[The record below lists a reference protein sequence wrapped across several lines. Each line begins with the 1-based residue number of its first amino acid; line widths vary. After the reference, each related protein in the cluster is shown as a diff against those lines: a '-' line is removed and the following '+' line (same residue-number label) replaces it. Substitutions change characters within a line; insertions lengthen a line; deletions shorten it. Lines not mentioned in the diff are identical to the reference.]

1 MLEARWSD
9 ENELQNAKM
18 MNEQSAE
25 FLSEYLETPAP
36 TGLEMDAQRLWAE
49 YIRPYTDEVQCD
61 AYGSTWAVLRAARE
75 NAPTLMLDAHAD
87 EIGFSIRYIDDNGF
101 ARVERVGGS
110 DVAIARGRRIR
121 FIGTDGEV
129 IGITGNTAIHLRGG
143 AVDEKAP
150 KLHELYVDFGCDS
163 REEVESLGLRV
174 GSVGVYCDGPLMLND
189 GRRLVCRALDDR
201 LCGFILAEVART
213 LAEKGI
219 KPAWNVVFANTVQ
232 EEIGC
237 VGAGML
243 AFRLQPDAAICL
255 DVTHATDSPGLDK
268 GRYGDVRLGQGA
280 CLSFGPV
287 CHPNL
292 NARLELVSF
301 EQEIPMQRE
310 VTGRSTGTNTDQVYR
325 SRSGVPATCLSL
337 PLRYMHSPVE
347 TADMRDVQSCVDLL
361 VSFVESL
368 EIQDDF
374 RHKL

>member
-1 MLEARWSD
+1 
-9 ENELQNAKM
+9 
-18 MNEQSAE
+18 MNEKSAE

-49 YIRPYTDEVQCD
+49 YIKPYTDEVQCD
-61 AYGSTWAVLRAARE
+61 AYGSTWAVLRAVDA

-110 DVAIARGRRIR
+110 DVAIARGRRVR
-121 FIGTDGEV
+121 FLGTDGEV

-143 AVDEKAP
+143 AADEKAP
-150 KLHELYVDFGCDS
+150 KLHELYVDFGCNS
-163 REEVESLGLRV
+163 REEVEALGLRV
-174 GSVGVYCDGPLMLND
+174 GSVGVYCDGPLMLNE

-213 LAEKGI
+213 LAEKEI
-219 KPAWNVVFANTVQ
+219 KPAWNVVFANSVQ

-268 GRYGDVRLGQGA
+268 GRYGDVRLGKGG
-280 CLSFGPV
+280 CLSYGPV

-292 NARLELVSF
+292 NARMELVAF
-301 EQEIPMQRE
+301 QKEIPLQRE
-310 VTGRSTGTNTDQVYR
+310 TTGRSTGTNTDQVYR
-325 SRSGVPATCLSL
+325 SRSGVPSTCFSL

-347 TADMRDVQSCVDLL
+347 TADMNDVQSCIELL
-361 VSFVESL
+361 VAFVESL
-368 EIQDDF
+368 ASEDDF
-374 RHKL
+374 RHRL

>member
-1 MLEARWSD
+1 
-9 ENELQNAKM
+9 
-18 MNEQSAE
+18 MNEKSAE

-36 TGLEMDAQRLWAE
+36 TGLEMDAQRLWAD

-61 AYGSTWAVLRAARE
+61 AYGSTWALLRAAE
-75 NAPTLMLDAHAD
+75 AGAPTLMLDAHAD
-87 EIGFSIRYIDDNGF
+87 EIGFSIRYIDESGF

-110 DVAIARGRRIR
+110 DVSIARGRRIR
-121 FIGTDGEV
+121 FLGTDGEV

-143 AVDEKAP
+143 AADEKAP

-163 REEVESLGLRV
+163 REEVEALGLRV

-201 LCGFILAEVART
+201 LCGFVLAEVART

-287 CHPNL
+287 CHPNV
-292 NARLELVSF
+292 NARLELLAY
-301 EQEIPMQRE
+301 EQDIPMQRE
-310 VTGRSTGTNTDQVYR
+310 TTGRSTGTNTDQVYR
-325 SRSGVPATCLSL
+325 SRSGVPATCFSL

-347 TADMRDVQSCVDLL
+347 TADMRDVQSCIDLL
-361 VSFVESL
+361 VAFVASL
-368 EIQDDF
+368 TPEDDF